1 MESAF
6 GVDHGAVFKS
16 YVPGVGY
23 KPAKALDYA
32 ERHILHNATMGAKT
46 QRKTGKGTPEQ
57 VARLRHK
64 FGMNRKEIWPGT
76 KTKRGKLTR
85 VVTSR
90 NDTGGVEGYS
100 QPDGR
105 GGGKVAIAVDA
116 NFKTTSRHEMA
127 HIKPKRNPVRMQERF
142 SEGKR
147 VSLGGTRTLG
157 REEGRADYIA
167 HGKPTPGQYPGS
179 SDFKSGYNEVQNKMA
194 SAKRRK
200 RSS

>member
-46 QRKTGKGTPEQ
+46 QRKSGKGTPEQ
-57 VARLRHK
+57 VARLRQK
-64 FGMNRKEIWPGT
+64 IWMNRKEIWPGT
-76 KTKRGKLTR
+76 KTKRGTLTR
-85 VVTSR
+85 VITSR
-90 NDTGGVEGYS
+90 SETGGVGGYS

-105 GGGKVAIAVDA
+105 GGGRVAIAADA
-116 NFKTTSRHEMA
+116 DFKTTSRHEMA
-127 HIKPKRNPVRMQERF
+127 HIKPKRNPVRMQERLAPG
-142 SEGKR
+142 SR
-147 VSLGGTRTLG
+147 RLG

-179 SDFKSGYNEVQNKMA
+179 SDFQSGYNEVQNNMA